1 MPELLL
7 IGVGI
12 TGRPYLDAARR
23 LGLRVHAVEAPSRAA
38 KLDGEVDK
46 LTVTRGEADEHWVEA
61 AMAAAAGSRPDGVVA
76 FSEPQAIAA
85 ALLAS
90 ELSLPGPS
98 LHATV
103 LSRNKA
109 LQRGCFAAAGI
120 RQPEYVIAPDLADAA
135 DWARDHFPVIIK
147 PLSSSGSMGV
157 EAVSGQAD
165 FTQVAARRAGQTLL
179 VERVIDGPEYSW
191 EALVRDGKIWT
202 SNLTAKETSGP
213 PNFIETGHW
222 MGGPV
227 DDGTVAAADE
237 LGASVIAALGMG
249 TGIVHLEF
257 RQAQAGATLM
267 EVAVRTPGDRLM
279 ELLTVTYGI
288 DWFEMVIRLAMG
300 MPLPEA
306 PAGPLGCA
314 MAYIPLT
321 EPGVLTAVE
330 GLAAVRANP
339 AVIRADILAEAGDT
353 VPVARSSADRRIVV
367 LLFAADQEGLDDSLS
382 FVRQTL
388 RLRIQPS

>member
-12 TGRPYLDAARR
+12 MGRPYLDAARR
-23 LGLRVHAVEAPSRAA
+23 LGLRIHAVEAPSRAPG
-38 KLDGEVDK
+38 LDGQVDE
-46 LTVTRGEADEHWVEA
+46 LTLTRGETDECWVEG
-61 AMAAAAGSRPDGVVA
+61 AAAAAARRRPDGVVA

-120 RQPEYVIAPDLADAA
+120 REPPYLITPNLADAA
-135 DWARDHFPVIIK
+135 DWARERFPVIIK

-157 EAVSGQAD
+157 ESVSDESG
-165 FTQVAARRAGQTLL
+165 FTEVAARRAGQTLL
-179 VERVIDGPEYSW
+179 VEQAVDGPEYSW
-191 EALVRDGKIWT
+191 EALVCDGRVWT
-202 SNLTAKETSGP
+202 SNLTVKETSGSP
-213 PNFIETGHW
+213 YFIETEHR
-222 MGGPV
+222 MGVPV
-227 DDGTVAAADE
+227 DDDTVAAANE
-237 LGASVIAALGMG
+237 LGLGVLASLGMS
-249 TGIVHLEF
+249 TGVMHLEF
-257 RQAQAGATLM
+257 RLAKAGATLM

-306 PAGPLGCA
+306 PIGPLGCA
-314 MAYIPLT
+314 AAYIPLT

-330 GLAAVRANP
+330 GLDAVRANP
-339 AVIRADILAEAGDT
+339 AVIRADILAEVGDK
-353 VPVARSSADRRIVV
+353 VPAARSSADRRILV
-367 LLFAADQEGLDDSLS
+367 LLSAADQAALQDS
-382 FVRQTL
+382 R
-388 RLRIQPS
+388 